1 MSPKA
6 RLEETLQLLLESLGM
21 LVLGTL
27 PLGTQPPYCGKT
39 RRRGGRLVSRPSR
52 TSVAAYHGSEE
63 PSWASG
69 LIEAS
74 SGFSPSHH
82 LTTVP

>member
-39 RRRGGRLVSRPSR
+39 RRRGEAVVDVSSAGPAEPAWLPTMGARSHLGPPASLRP
-52 TSVAAYHGSEE
+52 
-63 PSWASG
+63 PLAS
-69 LIEAS
+69 A
-74 SGFSPSHH
+74 PV
-82 LTTVP
+82 TT